1 MDMLVNIFW
10 GEVTINSA
18 LKKGCLE
25 NTCAL
30 LEL

>member
-1 MDMLVNIFW
+1 MDMVVNLFW
-10 GEVTINSA
+10 GDVTMKSA